1 MVPFDS
7 LGTVPINYLY
17 GSIILYHFGDKYSLN
32 LAKVDNAFL
41 YSRTTVY
48 GANIVPC
55 AHCRRW

>member
-7 LGTVPINYLY
+7 LGTVPINLHSNYMY

-41 YSRTTVY
+41 
-48 GANIVPC
+48 
-55 AHCRRW
+55 